1 LAKHFEWVEMK
12 EKKLRIWQSKLVTQ
26 ALKDSVRKLDPRKM
40 VKNPVMFVVEVVS
53 VITLWITV
61 RGFLTGGDFGFNG
74 QISLWLW
81 FTILFANFAEALAE
95 GQGRAQAESLKKTRS
110 EAFAK
115 RLLADGNIETVSALS
130 LRKGNLVIV
139 EDGDPIPGDGEVIEG
154 VALVDESAITGESA
168 PVIREAGGDRSG
180 VTGGTRVLSGKI
192 KVRITANPGETFFD
206 QMIAMV
212 ESAKRQKTP
221 NEKAL
226 DVLLIGLTITFIAVV
241 ITLKYFAGYM
251 SVNVTIP
258 ILVALLVCLM
268 PTTIGGL
275 LPAIGIA
282 GMDRLL
288 QHNFIA
294 MSGRAVEAAGDVDVV
309 LMDKTGTITLG
320 NRMATEFLAAE
331 GTSEKDLVHS
341 TLLASLADET
351 PEGRSIVVLAK
362 ERLGMRGRDI
372 RAPEG
377 ASFFP
382 FSAETRMS
390 GINWN
395 GHRIRKGAYDAI
407 KNFVMDQGG
416 MMPEKVQKS
425 VDIVSQEGCTPLVV
439 AEDNKVLGVIRLK
452 DILKEG
458 IYERISQIRQMGI
471 KSVMITGDN
480 PLTAAT
486 IAAEAGVGDFVAEA
500 KPNVKLE
507 LIRKYQADGHLVA
520 MIGDGTNDAPALAQA
535 DVAVAMNAGTQ
546 AAREAANIVDLDSN
560 PSKLLDIVEI
570 GKQILITRGALTT
583 FSVANDVAKYF
594 AILPAIFIAQYP
606 LLGVLDIMNLAS
618 PKTAVLSAVIFN
630 AIIIPM
636 LIPLA
641 LRGVRYRPTTVSVLL
656 RRNLL
661 FYGFGG
667 LVLPFIG
674 IKLIDLLISALNLV

>member
-1 LAKHFEWVEMK
+1 MK

-130 LRKGNLVIV
+130 LRKGDLVIV
-139 EDGDPIPGDGEVIEG
+139 GDGDPIPGDGEVIEG

-168 PVIREAGGDRSG
+168 PVIREGGGDRSG

-226 DVLLIGLTITFIAVV
+226 DVLLIGLTLTFIAVV

-341 TLLASLADET
+341 TLLASLADDT
-351 PEGRSIVVLAK
+351 PEGRSIVILAK
-362 ERLGMRGRDI
+362 EKLGMRGRDI

-395 GHRIRKGAYDAI
+395 GHRIRKGASDAI

-416 MMPEKVQKS
+416 AMPEKVQKT

-500 KPNVKLE
+500 KPNMKLE
-507 LIRKYQADGHLVA
+507 LIRKYQAEGHLVA

-560 PSKLLDIVEI
+560 PTKLLDIVEI

-594 AILPAIFIAQYP
+594 AILPAIFIARYP
-606 LLGVLDIMNLAS
+606 LLGVLDIMNLTS

-641 LRGVRYRPTTVSVLL
+641 LRGVRYRPSTVSVLL

-661 FYGFGG
+661 IYGFGG
-667 LVLPFIG
+667 LILPFIG
-674 IKLIDLLISALNLV
+674 IKLIDLLISALILV